1 MRAIAD
7 AENLEVSDDEL
18 AAEMQRLADESD
30 RSVADV
36 ARQVAEGA
44 GLERLRSDIRSSKAV
59 EWLLDHVEVVDE
71 QGNPMDRA
79 LLVEDEG
86 SSDEPGAAEDVAT
99 EEAPAAE
106 SETETEEGRA

>member
-1 MRAIAD
+1 M
-7 AENLEVSDDEL
+7 SDDEL
-18 AAEMQRLADESD
+18 AAEMQRLADESN
-30 RSVADV
+30 RSVGDV

-79 LLVEDEG
+79 LLLEHEEPSGESDVETTADAAEGSTDEG
-86 SSDEPGAAEDVAT
+86 TTAEAVDHDHD
-99 EEAPAAE
+99 
-106 SETETEEGRA
+106 TEEGRA